1 MSYDLCLHVDANDP
15 ALLAFAFVN
24 ARNYLNG
31 LPGKEFE
38 LVLVANG
45 PAVKLFVPAQAE
57 LQKTGASVS
66 GTLNAFRVILFLL
79 TFFTI
84 GMVSNFR
91 KLMEEGIGRLAIVY
105 VVCLFGFIIWLGLF
119 ISWLFFHG
127 MTPPLAS

>member
-24 ARNYLNG
+24 ALNYMNG

-57 LQKTGASVS
+57 LQKSSWPAASS
-66 GTLNAFRVILFLL
+66 C
-79 TFFTI
+79 
-84 GMVSNFR
+84 
-91 KLMEEGIGRLAIVY
+91 
-105 VVCLFGFIIWLGLF
+105 VCAR
-119 ISWLFFHG
+119 
-127 MTPPLAS
+127 TPWMPTR